1 LEIEELQGVVDSMDG
16 NGAMIGL
23 CLVNDDGTPVFTR
36 GESETAQEFGKRV
49 LAETDM
55 EIAVVMLLVEKI
67 TNASK
72 EPADFGKLAK
82 NS

>member
-1 LEIEELQGVVDSMDG
+1 
-16 NGAMIGL
+16 
-23 CLVNDDGTPVFTR
+23 
-36 GESETAQEFGKRV
+36 
-49 LAETDM
+49 M

-82 NS
+82 N